1 MRAAAALPATPL
13 ATAATPSVRRTR
25 WDALTIV
32 LACVILQYVWRI
44 QEVLPAL
51 ALIQFTSLISG
62 LAILLFLVDRK
73 RLHRLSLLRHP
84 IFRAVLVIF
93 VLSVLS
99 VPMSVHAR
107 VSYDFVTGNFVK
119 TVLLV
124 GIMVASLRDR
134 ADIDRMLRIW
144 VLGSV
149 VYVALSMVMA
159 VPGSGR
165 LGGGGGNFDPNDLGL
180 FTVCT
185 LPLCAYLV
193 RRGGRRTDAL
203 LGLITAILLVMAV
216 VKTGSRGGFL
226 ALLCTIAYGVVAV
239 NAVPAGKRIIVTIVA
254 GAALLIVAG
263 ESYWS
268 RMSTILEPDRD
279 YNWAGQAES
288 GRIEI
293 WKRGIQYMLKRPV
306 LGVGANAFSIA
317 EGTMAEQAAARRA
330 MGMGFKWSAA
340 HNSYIEIGAEL
351 GVLGLAAF
359 LFMMVAAF
367 REARRIGRSAFARAD
382 RLLGHALAAL
392 ILGFGIGGAF
402 VSQAYAT
409 FLYFALGILIALSK
423 ILAQSGDHPVA
434 AVSPS
439 IAVAASPIRT
449 GRRQAPLRRGGL
461 R

>member
-1 MRAAAALPATPL
+1 MRGAAALPATPL
-13 ATAATPSVRRTR
+13 ATAATPSVRRSR

-51 ALIQFTSLISG
+51 ALVQFTSLISG

-73 RLHRLSLLRHP
+73 RMRRLSLLRHP
-84 IFRAVLVIF
+84 IYRAVLLIF
-93 VLSVLS
+93 ALSVLS
-99 VPMSVHAR
+99 VPLSVHAR

-124 GIMVASLRDR
+124 GILVASIRDR

-144 VLGSV
+144 VIGSAG
-149 VYVALSMVMA
+149 YVALSMLMA
-159 VPGSGR
+159 TPGSGR

-185 LPLCAYLV
+185 LPICAYLV
-193 RRGGRRTDAL
+193 RRGGRRSDAL
-203 LGLITAILLVMAV
+203 LGFTAAILLLMAV

-239 NAVPAGKRIIVTIVA
+239 NAVPAAKRIVVTVVA
-254 GAALLIVAG
+254 TAALLLVAG
-263 ESYWS
+263 DSYWN
-268 RMSTILEPDRD
+268 RMSTILQPDRD

-288 GRIEI
+288 GRVEI

-306 LGVGANAFSIA
+306 YGVGANAFSIA

-340 HNSYIEIGAEL
+340 HNSYIEVGAEL
-351 GVLGLAAF
+351 GVIGLGAF
-359 LFMMVAAF
+359 LFMLFAAF
-367 REARRIGRSAFARAD
+367 REARRIGRAAIARSD

-392 ILGFGIGGAF
+392 IMGFAIGGAF

-409 FLYFALGILIALSK
+409 FLYFSVGILIALSK
-423 ILAQSGDHPVA
+423 IIERAEDQQVVATPSAIEATRSGG
-434 AVSPS
+434 
-439 IAVAASPIRT
+439 RT
-449 GRRQAPLRRGGL
+449 RRRYVPLTRGGL